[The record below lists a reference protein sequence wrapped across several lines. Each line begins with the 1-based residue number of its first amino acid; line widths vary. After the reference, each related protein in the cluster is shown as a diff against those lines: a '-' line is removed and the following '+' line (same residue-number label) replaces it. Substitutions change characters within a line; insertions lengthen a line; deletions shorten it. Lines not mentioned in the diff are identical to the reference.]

1 MNENGLW
8 SLFWETGLPEAYL
21 MLAALDR
28 EGPHCRPGRRF
39 GLSPR
44 GRTGHS
50 PEAVPRYIGD
60 TLCI

>member
-28 EGPHCRPGRRF
+28 EGPALPARPSFR
-39 GLSPR
+39 PQPK

>member
-28 EGPHCRPGRRF
+28 EGP
-39 GLSPR
+39 S
-44 GRTGHS
+44 
-50 PEAVPRYIGD
+50 EAVPRYIGD

>member
-28 EGPHCRPGRRF
+28 EGPGTAGQAVVSASAQGGGPGIVLR
-39 GLSPR
+39 
-44 GRTGHS
+44 
-50 PEAVPRYIGD
+50 
-60 TLCI
+60 LCPGT